1 MFKRDYII
9 FYIYFMKCQYRNCI
23 KEFKD
28 KSNKKFCS
36 RSCKSSESVYIF
48 RERQKKLKNDI
59 NKGS

>member
-1 MFKRDYII
+1 
-9 FYIYFMKCQYRNCI
+9 MKCQYRNCI